1 MESRAY
7 GQGKG
12 IAKSREGQAQE
23 NYVPWDYN
31 SAFILF
37 LLSGFE
43 PETYWDRMHLFQEAI
58 AHRFVP

>member
-1 MESRAY
+1 MAKRSEGYRSPDP
-7 GQGKG
+7 GKLKNLG
-12 IAKSREGQAQE
+12 IA
-23 NYVPWDYN
+23 PWH
-31 SAFILF
+31 FFF